1 MVLVGKVDSLEIHVL
16 AQILENRSYLLL
28 NENGKGISLIDVS
41 FDPKKVER
49 CLCFSLQCQLDD
61 LELLLSNQLC
71 LLMGGTKEVLNTPR
85 IVQL

>member
-1 MVLVGKVDSLEIHVL
+1 MVLVGKVDCLEIHVL
-16 AQILENRSYLLL
+16 AQILSNRSYLLL
-28 NENGKGISLIDVS
+28 NENGKGISLIHVS

-49 CLCFSLQCQLDD
+49 CLCFSLQRQLDD

-71 LLMGGTKEVLNTPR
+71 LLMGGTKEVFNTPR